1 MSTRS
6 RAGGGANDGEVHGK
20 SNGSHA
26 GSGIGNRD
34 RLHSNTRRSALAGGM
49 TMTRIRN
56 RLQRATSLCV
66 PKTLSALMR
75 WQNRLSWP
83 NDWAAMFIPCSRG
96 LAIQVEEPT

>member
-1 MSTRS
+1 MPANGRRFNAKPT
-6 RAGGGANDGEVHGK
+6 GIELVDGADNTTDGNARYCFG
-20 SNGSHA
+20 
-26 GSGIGNRD
+26 
-34 RLHSNTRRSALAGGM
+34 
-49 TMTRIRN
+49 
-56 RLQRATSLCV
+56 LCV

>member
-56 RLQRATSLCV
+56 RLQRATSHMLERIWHMLCDPYRPEQHYMRGPG
-66 PKTLSALMR
+66 PKYRAKNQM
-75 WQNRLSWP
+75 
-83 NDWAAMFIPCSRG
+83 
-96 LAIQVEEPT
+96 